1 MGRECM
7 VTCKGTSSGNNVSHS
22 NRKVKRT
29 FKVNLRWK
37 RFWLEAEKRFVRIR
51 VSSNGMRCIDKKGIE
66 QIVAELRAAGERV

>member
-7 VTCKGTSSGNNVSHS
+7 VTCIGTTKGHNVSHS

-37 RFWLEAEKRFVRIR
+37 RFWLAAENRFVRIR
-51 VSSNGMRCIDKKGIE
+51 VSSKGMRNIDKLGIE
-66 QIVAELRAAGERV
+66 QVVAELRAAGENV